1 MLDELPFSE
10 VWAVDFE
17 FRPEDGREGSRPDP
31 VCLVAYELK
40 GGRKQYEPF
49 DLRMPRRVQRRQVS
63 AQARSHEDSRLA
75 AHGSFDHR
83 KLP

>member
-40 GGRKQYEPF
+40 GGRR
-49 DLRMPRRVQRRQVS
+49 LRLWRDEFGPRHIASGRTQSSLPTMPVPKS
-63 AQARSHEDSRLA
+63 AAIS
-75 AHGSFDHR
+75 
-83 KLP
+83 P